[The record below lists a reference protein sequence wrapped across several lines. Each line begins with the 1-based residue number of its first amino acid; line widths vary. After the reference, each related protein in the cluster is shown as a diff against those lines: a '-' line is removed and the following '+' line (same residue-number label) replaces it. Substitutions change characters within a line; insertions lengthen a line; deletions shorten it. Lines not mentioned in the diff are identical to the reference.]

1 MMVMQKLFFLLVVMS
16 YTHKQAHI
24 VHINIHSNTHTHKK
38 KQKHMDIKTKMM
50 NTTHILEKTTFT

>member
-24 VHINIHSNTHTHKK
+24 VHINTHTHKKKQK

>member
-1 MMVMQKLFFLLVVMS
+1 MMVMEKLFFLLVVMS

-24 VHINIHSNTHTHKK
+24 VHINTHTHKK

-50 NTTHILEKTTFT
+50 NITHILEKTTFT